1 MIVAQVQQMKMF
13 NAQLEKEMR
22 AEGRKNRKLVEK
34 VFMPIQMMREYKDN
48 SDTNADGYN
57 ANQYLC

>member
-1 MIVAQVQQMKMF
+1 MIMIVAQVQQMKMF

-34 VFMPIQMMREYKDN
+34 VFMPIQMMRDKDN
-48 SDTNADGYN
+48 SDTDANCYN
-57 ANQYLC
+57 ANQY